1 MKNTILKKHLAA
13 FMVTI
18 LQMIKTKYSGL
29 YCNINI
35 IIFEKFGCINGNN
48 FYKSLN

>member
-18 LQMIKTKYSGL
+18 LQMIKTKYLGL
-29 YCNINI
+29 YGNKTITG
-35 IIFEKFGCINGNN
+35 FKKFGCINGNN
-48 FYKSLN
+48 FTKH